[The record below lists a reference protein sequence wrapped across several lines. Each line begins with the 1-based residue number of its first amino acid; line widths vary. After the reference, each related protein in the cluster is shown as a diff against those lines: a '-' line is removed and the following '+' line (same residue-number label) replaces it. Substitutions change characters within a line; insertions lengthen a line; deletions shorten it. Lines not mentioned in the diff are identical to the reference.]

1 MGPGQEWSLIILCS
15 STFGHNKWT
24 GGDQRESQD
33 TTGHSPARF
42 YSFQK
47 KLQNPNQK
55 KTQKAQHWFHTKGP
69 KACEAGLIL
78 EHTHRICLHNFLDL
92 ESFLFSLVRKAVQI
106 YHVK

>member
-1 MGPGQEWSLIILCS
+1 MGPGQGWSLIILYS
-15 STFGHNKWT
+15 FTFGHNKWM
-24 GGDQRESQD
+24 GGSERKS
-33 TTGHSPARF
+33 GHHWTLPSKVLQLP
-42 YSFQK
+42 K
-47 KLQNPNQK
+47 KNPTK
-55 KTQKAQHWFHTKGP
+55 KQPQKAQHRFHTKGP